1 MPNPTKI
8 VIDCSTN
15 VAQEVEMTDEE
26 VSVAQATSAEV
37 TAKYEEQKAAQAAK
51 EVARQSGIAKLLS
64 LGLTAEEAA
73 ALTGN

>member
-26 VSVAQATSAEV
+26 ISAAQATSAEV